1 MVTSCTYRHVMLARA
16 ENMKGNV
23 HVVSKMYMYN
33 RTIFMQKYIELF
45 DGRSIKHIQVHC
57 LSPRF
62 LNFATSTCTC
72 IWNTYTLWV
81 SQKQFNYCLQSI
93 HSCRLFPLYEKKLF
107 LLYSSVHLLLAK
119 SILYHMFSIFHTRN
133 TTNLT
138 KISLA

>member
-1 MVTSCTYRHVMLARA
+1 MITSCTYRHVMLARA
-16 ENMKGNV
+16 ENKKGNV

-33 RTIFMQKYIELF
+33 RTIFMQKYIVLF

-81 SQKQFNYCLQSI
+81 SQKQFNYSQFI
-93 HSCRLFPLYEKKLF
+93 HFCRLFPLYFEKKLF

-119 SILYHMFSIFHTRN
+119 SVLYQMFSIFHTRN

>member
-16 ENMKGNV
+16 ENTKGNV

-33 RTIFMQKYIELF
+33 RTIFMQKYIVLF

-72 IWNTYTLWV
+72 IWNTFTLWV
-81 SQKQFNYCLQSI
+81 SQKQFNYSQFIHFVGCFLCILKKNYFYFIPRFTYCLQKAYCTI
-93 HSCRLFPLYEKKLF
+93 CFLFFIREIPL
-107 LLYSSVHLLLAK
+107 
-119 SILYHMFSIFHTRN
+119 I
-133 TTNLT
+133 
-138 KISLA
+138 

>member
-16 ENMKGNV
+16 ENTKGNV
-23 HVVSKMYMYN
+23 HVVSKMYMYH
-33 RTIFMQKYIELF
+33 RTIFMQKYIVLF

-72 IWNTYTLWV
+72 IWNTFTLWV
-81 SQKQFNYCLQSI
+81 SQKQFNLQSI
-93 HSCRLFPLYEKKLF
+93 HSFCRLFPLYFEKKLF

-119 SILYHMFSIFHTRN
+119 SILYHMFSIFHMRN

>member
-1 MVTSCTYRHVMLARA
+1 MITSCTYRHVMLARA
-16 ENMKGNV
+16 ENTKGNV

-33 RTIFMQKYIELF
+33 RTIIMQKYIVLF

-81 SQKQFNYCLQSI
+81 SQKQFNYSQFI
-93 HSCRLFPLYEKKLF
+93 HFYRLFPLYFEKNYFYFIPRFTYCLQKVYCTICF
-107 LLYSSVHLLLAK
+107 YFSYEK
-119 SILYHMFSIFHTRN
+119 YH
-133 TTNLT
+133 
-138 KISLA
+138 

>member
-1 MVTSCTYRHVMLARA
+1 MITSCTYRHVMLARA
-16 ENMKGNV
+16 ENTKGNV

-33 RTIFMQKYIELF
+33 RTIFMQKYIVLF

-81 SQKQFNYCLQSI
+81 SQKQFNYSQFI
-93 HSCRLFPLYEKKLF
+93 HFVGCFLCILKKKLF

-119 SILYHMFSIFHTRN
+119 SVLYHMFSIFHTRN